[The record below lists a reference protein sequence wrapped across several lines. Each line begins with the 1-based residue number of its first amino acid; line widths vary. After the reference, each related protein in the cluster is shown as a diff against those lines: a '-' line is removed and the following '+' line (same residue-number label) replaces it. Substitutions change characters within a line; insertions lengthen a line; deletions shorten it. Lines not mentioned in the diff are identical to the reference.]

1 MSLYPPP
8 HESYYPPSPPGPE
21 PTSPQ
26 SIRNSPEFRSM
37 RGAQRSFGTAATL
50 VSVGGFLTYVLLSGF
65 APGMMNQPLAGHLTI
80 GLALGLCQFLLMAVT
95 IWLYVR
101 YMRRRVDPVADR
113 LRAQLH
119 ETRARAQSL
128 AQAQAQQGRTAAERR
143 FGTW

>member
-1 MSLYPPP
+1 
-8 HESYYPPSPPGPE
+8 
-21 PTSPQ
+21 
-26 SIRNSPEFRSM
+26 M
-37 RGAQRSFGTAATL
+37 RGAHRSFGTAATL

-65 APGMMNQPLAGHLTI
+65 AAGLMNQPLAGHLTI

-101 YMRRRVDPVADR
+101 HMRRRVDPVAQR

-119 ETRARAQSL
+119 DSRARAE
-128 AQAQAQQGRTAAERR
+128 AQAQAQQGRASAERR